1 MKKNEYILDS
11 VITECYI
18 HQRRMQYAFNKLKS
32 LLPFTTDKLSKLTDY
47 EVALLQLIYRFTK
60 LQDAIGNKLF
70 KCVLVILD
78 EDVINKSQIDI
89 FNRLEQLEI
98 INDYDKWKSLRDLRN
113 ELAHEYDKNDSETV
127 EKLNLLFRKIP
138 ELEYYLTN
146 IVNYLINKGFYPI
159 INKD

>member
-1 MKKNEYILDS
+1 L
-11 VITECYI
+11 VIS
-18 HQRRMQYAFNKLKS
+18 F
-32 LLPFTTDKLSKLTDY
+32 
-47 EVALLQLIYRFTK
+47 
-60 LQDAIGNKLF
+60 F